1 MNTIP
6 SNSTIVSMLKHSHK
20 EIYETIVKS
29 CGDSLP
35 FTHQDIR
42 KIWDLVDLDSDRT
55 KFAIALSLHLYSPES
70 YKGVSVRRGLAVEI
84 ARIKNVTREAISKQ
98 VPQVVNWYKYNKA
111 FKSKTDKYL
120 EILKGEGNEQ

>member
-1 MNTIP
+1 
-6 SNSTIVSMLKHSHK
+6 MLKHSHK

-35 FTHQDIR
+35 FTQEDIV
-42 KIWDLVDLDSDRT
+42 KIWDLVDMDSDRT
-55 KFAIALSLHLYSPES
+55 KLAIALCLHLYSPET
-70 YKGVSVRRGLAVEI
+70 YKGVSARRGLAVEI

-98 VPQVVNWYKYNKA
+98 VPQVVSWYKYNKA

-120 EILKGEGNEQ
+120 EILKGEGNGEE